1 MSRPSS
7 IGVATV
13 AVVAAG
19 IAVAHFSLGGG
30 QARAVPVQTPSNPAV
45 QAHKP
50 APMGEDTS
58 YLGNCTAYL
67 PPLDAKLPDDGD
79 VNRAGA
85 YDVLEKFF
93 LSQHEKKEAKEL
105 LHLHYAI
112 ALVPDPVH
120 THLSLLFDR
129 SIESIEEA
137 AQDEG
142 YTYNSSWMPWQ
153 TDRRQYQLR
162 VEQLADDKARDARE
176 ACPGILSF
184 RRSLDAEGQDAGS
197 GTGAPFADGLIVF
210 VVGEQPTGGLSVNQ
224 WENAIH
230 WLRVSADPAD
240 TDVKML
246 HVLGP
251 TFSGSLPSL
260 EQRLVHLFKP
270 APSAGTTVT
279 SSAPFNGAYVF
290 SGTVGSCQ
298 SVEWFE
304 KSVAGDDKLPVR
316 FGVFQEN
323 DELQIHRF
331 LEYLAVESGDP
342 KNLRDVAIV
351 SEDET
356 AYGAPAETASP
367 DTTDVCDYPYP
378 YDVRPVRLF
387 YPRDISAVRVAYQK
401 QALFLRQS
409 SSTTESGH
417 GAQTILRS
425 DGDEES
431 SGEGDA
437 VANYSRQQSALA
449 EEADLYGLVSFLRSH
464 HTRYIVL
471 RSTNPLDYLFLTR
484 FLHHVYPEGRVVTVG
499 SEILFRREVDTTEYR
514 GTLALT
520 NYPLLPMLQD
530 WTRVSEDTEPNA
542 DGKPA
547 PRYGHAHRVFAA
559 NEAEGAYTAMRV
571 LLDRREV
578 PEAGVPEAVP
588 QGEHLEVPDFKE
600 NLPDS
605 ADPFWRYKE
614 SLLPSTV
621 KLHTDTW
628 ITVLG
633 RDGYWP
639 VAMLSKET
647 TPVVE
652 AQKVYSL
659 TSESNSKATPR
670 PPPTTLADVQVGT
683 RSAYY
688 LPDQFLWSP
697 QSWRLFL
704 AVVML
709 VILWHTAGCSNI
721 EGLSSV
727 YLFNAFRPRK
737 EISHNILIGFSSA
750 SAFAL
755 ALPLMAP
762 WVSLA
767 SHQYLSPNAI
777 EAHIAAWL
785 LVLCGIGLLTILA
798 AKHAQVSESPYPYW
812 AASAFLAALAL
823 LVELNLLPIDMDMR
837 KANAITFYYRSVHL
851 NNGVSPSLPL
861 LCLMVG
867 LYVWSWQILAGDSLL
882 CEGKPLLPKVC
893 PLNGPRNWNEIT
905 RHYSRI
911 SSRLAEAIDWL
922 ARPWTLPA
930 GVWLPVA
937 VVVGLCLISF
947 SRSLPVLT
955 FEGAGYTRLLNFGLL
970 LAVALMTGEAARLFL
985 TWRKLVRLLTA
996 LGRTPLCRTFQAMRS
1011 ISPSSLWSMSGSVP
1025 RTQYM
1030 FFDLQLRTAKRLRYL
1045 LVTKDVAET
1054 ATTKDVVDT
1063 AATRKCWSLPWRRKV
1078 DTAAKKGAADTA
1090 SAQEAVDTSQLDEFI
1105 DVGQYFSRRYL
1116 VNMRHTAHWEQPVAR
1131 PMKEPVL
1138 LRPIA
1143 ADCAADILNRV
1154 LLPAWEVEALTTDS
1168 TLAVESHEAGGDESD
1183 GKKAEPGHLPL
1194 SKDATV
1200 VAGEEFICLLYV
1212 SYIQNIVARMRTMV
1226 FSMSAVYVATM
1237 LSLAFYPF
1245 APRPSIAIWMMA
1257 TLIVLGLVVGVVYA
1271 GMERNKILSYI
1282 TNTKT
1287 ELGLEFWLKY
1297 GMFLVP
1303 PVLALI
1309 TAQFPEIADSVSS
1322 WVQPALDAVK

>member
-1 MSRPSS
+1 M
-7 IGVATV
+7 ATV

-19 IAVAHFSLGGG
+19 IALAHFSTGGG
-30 QARAVPVQTPSNPAV
+30 QAPGVPAQTSSKPAV
-45 QAHKP
+45 RAHKP
-50 APMGEDTS
+50 APTAGGTS

-67 PPLDAKLPDDGD
+67 PPLDAKLPDDDD
-79 VNRAGA
+79 VNRAAA

-93 LSQHEKKEAKEL
+93 LSQHEKKEANEL
-105 LHLHYAI
+105 PHLHYAI

-142 YTYNSSWMPWQ
+142 YTYNSSWLPWQ
-153 TDRRQYQLR
+153 TDKRQYQLR

-184 RRSLDAEGQDAGS
+184 RKSVDAEGQDAVS
-197 GTGAPFADGLIVF
+197 GTAAPFADGLIVF
-210 VVGEQPTGGLSVNQ
+210 VVGEQPTGGLNVNQ

-230 WLRVSADPAD
+230 WLRASADPAD

-270 APSAGTTVT
+270 APSRGTTAT
-279 SSAPFNGAYVF
+279 SSAPFKGAYVF

-304 KSVAGDDKLPVR
+304 KSVAAVDKLPVR

-323 DELQIHRF
+323 DDLQIHRF

-342 KNLRDVAIV
+342 KSLKDVAIV

-356 AYGAPAETASP
+356 AYGAAPEVPSGNEQAASLNL
-367 DTTDVCDYPYP
+367 CDYPYP

-401 QALFLRQS
+401 QALFSKQS

-431 SGEGDA
+431 SGEGDT
-437 VANYSRQQSALA
+437 VANYSSQQSALA

-464 HTRYIVL
+464 HTRYVVL

-499 SEILFRREVDTTEYR
+499 SEILFRREVDTTEFR
-514 GTLALT
+514 GTMALT

-530 WTRVSEDTEPNA
+530 WTRVSEDTESNA
-542 DGKPA
+542 EGRPA

-578 PEAGVPEAVP
+578 PETSVPEAVP
-588 QGEHLEVPDFKE
+588 EGEHLELPNFKE

-605 ADPFWRYKE
+605 TDPFWRYKE
-614 SLLPSTV
+614 SQLPPTV

-639 VAMLSKET
+639 VAMLSQET

-652 AQKVYSL
+652 AKKGYSL
-659 TSESNSKATPR
+659 TSESNPKATPR
-670 PPPTTLADVQVGT
+670 PPPTTVAEVQTGAEP
-683 RSAYY
+683 AYY

-727 YLFNAFRPRK
+727 YVFNAFRPRK

-762 WVSLA
+762 WASVA

-777 EAHIAAWL
+777 EAHIAGWL
-785 LVLCGIGLLTILA
+785 LVLCGISVVAILA

-812 AASAFLAALAL
+812 AASAFLVALPL
-823 LVELNLLPIDMDMR
+823 LVGVNLLPIDMDMR
-837 KANAITFYYRSVHL
+837 NANAITFYYRSVHL

-861 LCLMVG
+861 FFLMVG

-911 SSRLAEAIDWL
+911 SSRLAEMIDWL

-930 GVWLPVA
+930 GVWLPAA

-947 SRSLPVLT
+947 SRAMPVLT
-955 FEGAGYTRLLNFGLL
+955 FEGAGYTRVLNFGLL

-1030 FFDLQLRTAKRLRYL
+1030 FFDVQLRIAKRLRYL
-1045 LVTKDVAET
+1045 LATDGVFNT
-1054 ATTKDVVDT
+1054 A
-1063 AATRKCWSLPWRRKV
+1063 
-1078 DTAAKKGAADTA
+1078 
-1090 SAQEAVDTSQLDEFI
+1090 QLDEFI

-1116 VNMRHTAHWEQPVAR
+1116 VNLRHTAHWEQPVKR
-1131 PMKEPVL
+1131 PLKPAVL
-1138 LRPIA
+1138 IRPIA
-1143 ADCAADILNRV
+1143 ADCAAEILHEV

-1168 TLAVESHEAGGDESD
+1168 TLALESHEAGGDESD
-1183 GKKAEPGHLPL
+1183 GKKEEPGRLPL

-1200 VAGEEFICLLYV
+1200 VAAEEFVCLLYV

-1245 APRPSIAIWMMA
+1245 APRPSIAIWMLA
-1257 TLIVLGLVVGVVYA
+1257 TLIVLGVVVGVVYA

-1303 PVLALI
+1303 PVLALL

>member
-1 MSRPSS
+1 M
-7 IGVATV
+7 AV

-19 IAVAHFSLGGG
+19 IALARFSTGGG
-30 QARAVPVQTPSNPAV
+30 QARGVPAQTPSTPAV
-45 QAHKP
+45 RAHKP
-50 APMGEDTS
+50 APTAGDTS

-79 VNRAGA
+79 VNRADA
-85 YDVLEKFF
+85 YDALEKFF

-105 LHLHYAI
+105 PHLHYAI

-142 YTYNSSWMPWQ
+142 FTYNSSWLPWQ
-153 TDRRQYQLR
+153 TDKRQYQLR
-162 VEQLADDKARDARE
+162 VEQLADDKGRDARE

-184 RRSLDAEGQDAGS
+184 RKSLDAEGQDAGS
-197 GTGAPFADGLIVF
+197 GTATPFADGLIVF
-210 VVGEQPTGGLSVNQ
+210 VVGEQPTGGLNVNQ

-230 WLRVSADPAD
+230 WLRTSADPAD

-270 APSAGTTVT
+270 APSAGTTAT
-279 SSAPFNGAYVF
+279 SAAPFKGAYVF

-304 KSVAGDDKLPVR
+304 KSVAAVDKLPVR

-323 DELQIHRF
+323 DDLQIHRF

-342 KNLRDVAIV
+342 KSLRDVAIV

-356 AYGAPAETASP
+356 AYGAAPEVPSGNEQAASL
-367 DTTDVCDYPYP
+367 DLCDYPYP

-401 QALFLRQS
+401 QALFSRQS

-431 SGEGDA
+431 SGEGDT
-437 VANYSRQQSALA
+437 VANYSSQQSALA

-464 HTRYIVL
+464 HTRYVVL

-499 SEILFRREVDTTEYR
+499 SEILFRREVDTTEFR
-514 GTLALT
+514 GTMALT

-530 WTRVSEDTEPNA
+530 WTRVSEDTEPDA
-542 DGKPA
+542 EGRPA

-559 NEAEGAYTAMRV
+559 NEAEGGYTAMRV

-578 PEAGVPEAVP
+578 PETSVPEAVP
-588 QGEHLEVPDFKE
+588 EGEYLELPNFKE

-605 ADPFWRYKE
+605 TDPFWRYKE
-614 SLLPSTV
+614 SLLPPTV

-652 AQKVYSL
+652 AKKVYSL

-670 PPPTTLADVQVGT
+670 PPPTTVAEVKAGAEP
-683 RSAYY
+683 AYY

-709 VILWHTAGCSNI
+709 VILWHTAGCSNK

-727 YLFNAFRPRK
+727 YVFNAFRPRK

-755 ALPLMAP
+755 ALPLIAP
-762 WVSLA
+762 WVSLP

-785 LVLCGIGLLTILA
+785 LVVCGIILLKILA
-798 AKHAQVSESPYPYW
+798 GKHAQVSESRYRYW

-823 LVELNLLPIDMDMR
+823 LVGVNLLPIDFDMR
-837 KANAITFYYRSVHL
+837 AANAITFYYRSVHL

-861 LCLMVG
+861 FFLMVG

-893 PLNGPRNWNEIT
+893 PLIGPRNWNEIS
-905 RHYSRI
+905 RHYPRI
-911 SSRLAEAIDWL
+911 SSRLAEVIDWL

-930 GVWLPVA
+930 GVWLPAA

-947 SRSLPVLT
+947 IRGMPVLT
-955 FEGAGYTRLLNFGLL
+955 FEGAGYTRVLNFGLL

-985 TWRKLVRLLTA
+985 TWRKLVRLFTA

-1030 FFDLQLRTAKRLRYL
+1030 FFDVQLRIAKRLRYL
-1045 LVTKDVAET
+1045 LATDGVFNT
-1054 ATTKDVVDT
+1054 A
-1063 AATRKCWSLPWRRKV
+1063 
-1078 DTAAKKGAADTA
+1078 
-1090 SAQEAVDTSQLDEFI
+1090 QLDEFI
-1105 DVGQYFSRRYL
+1105 DVGQSFSRRYL
-1116 VNMRHTAHWEQPVAR
+1116 VNLRHTARWEQPVER
-1131 PMKEPVL
+1131 PLKPAVL
-1138 LRPIA
+1138 IRPIA
-1143 ADCAADILNRV
+1143 ADCAAEILHGCCCRRGR
-1154 LLPAWEVEALTTDS
+1154 S
-1168 TLAVESHEAGGDESD
+1168 
-1183 GKKAEPGHLPL
+1183 
-1194 SKDATV
+1194 
-1200 VAGEEFICLLYV
+1200 
-1212 SYIQNIVARMRTMV
+1212 RR
-1226 FSMSAVYVATM
+1226 
-1237 LSLAFYPF
+1237 
-1245 APRPSIAIWMMA
+1245 
-1257 TLIVLGLVVGVVYA
+1257 
-1271 GMERNKILSYI
+1271 
-1282 TNTKT
+1282 
-1287 ELGLEFWLKY
+1287 
-1297 GMFLVP
+1297 
-1303 PVLALI
+1303 
-1309 TAQFPEIADSVSS
+1309 
-1322 WVQPALDAVK
+1322 